1 MLFTEIVERLRT
13 LAEDPGPLLVSVE
26 GRLGHS
32 PLSLVLEAT
41 RSERRVLYAPPAL
54 TDRDNR
60 MALAVRLAP
69 LAPWSVP
76 PDDWRGLFGGLAEM
90 APLTLVVD
98 NPGALAD
105 ANRGFWREFGQAWN
119 AVRRSG
125 ARIHLFLCSQ
135 GRGPGE
141 RLNAPDSAFRET
153 AARVQGAAGPPP
165 ARVVRLDVGTHYD
178 LGAAV
183 PRWRGPDLLL
193 GWSVLGGLP
202 RTWAMTAGRGSPAAA
217 VRRGLFQRG
226 QPLADGPSAY
236 CSSAP
241 SGKINRYAAILR
253 AVARGAD
260 SWQTLS
266 SRVAAVPGAAS
277 VQPAPIMAKLRDIGL
292 IAADRPLDAAPGGRR
307 NRYRLSDPHETFW
320 WSAIHPVRPT
330 SAWRPPR
337 RATRPRSP
345 ARERR
350 SIWNDRVRPALPGA
364 VRSALPMICRNY
376 LLYGCEPVLGARA
389 RTVGPLWGS
398 GFDFPVAATLANG
411 AICYGHIHPGPGPAP
426 PSALEQPGHADPR
439 HPLRLRPPG
448 AAAADLLNHRL
459 PARPAADGGPGRPGM
474 ADRRA
479 RSWRPPEAWRLPRG
493 LTATEGPGGYRWAWR
508 PPTGVVRDPRP
519 IKYSRTGGFPV
530 QSPRNLPDREE
541 FFGHPT
547 GQGPPPG
554 PALLSR
560 RPSVAR
566 PPQSLTLLVTGS
578 TARPTVF
585 TSVPNQTTLVFG
597 S

>member
-41 RSERRVLYAPPAL
+41 RSERRVLYAAPAL

-69 LAPWSVP
+69 LAPWGAP
-76 PDDWRGLFGGLAEM
+76 PDDWRGLFGGLARM
-90 APLTLVVD
+90 GPLTLVVD

-105 ANRGFWREFGQAWN
+105 ANRGFWRELGQAWN
-119 AVRRSG
+119 EVRRSG

-135 GRGPGE
+135 GRGPGA
-141 RLNAPDSAFRET
+141 RLNAPDSPFWEP
-153 AARVQGAAGPPP
+153 AARVQAAAGPPP
-165 ARVVRLDVGTHYD
+165 ARVIRLEVGTHYD

-183 PRWRGPDLLL
+183 PHWRGPDLLL

-202 RTWAMTAGRGSPAAA
+202 RTWALAAGRGSPAAA

-226 QPLADGPSAY
+226 QPLADRPRVLLERAV
-236 CSSAP
+236 
-241 SGKINRYAAILR
+241 GKINRYAAILR

-260 SWQTLS
+260 SWQALA
-266 SRVAAVPGAAS
+266 SRVAAAPGDAGSAG
-277 VQPAPIMAKLRDIGL
+277 PYLARLRDIGL

-307 NRYRLSDPHETFW
+307 NRYRLSDPHEAFW
-320 WSAIHPVRPT
+320 WSAIHPVRPSLLAAAPSRDAT
-330 SAWRPPR
+330 S
-337 RATRPRSP
+337 TP
-345 ARERR
+345 ARARR

-426 PSALEQPGHADPR
+426 PSALENLDRQTRATRYGYGRQAR
-439 HPLRLRPPG
+439 LRLIFSLTGFQRE
-448 AAAADLLNHRL
+448 LQR
-459 PARPAADGGPGRPGM
+459 M
-474 ADRRA
+474 A
-479 RSWRPPEAWRLPRG
+479 
-493 LTATEGPGGYRWAWR
+493 
-508 PPTGVVRDPRP
+508 VRDARVWL
-519 IKYSRTGGFPV
+519 IGG
-530 QSPRNLPDREE
+530 EE
-541 FFGHPT
+541 L
-547 GQGPPPG
+547 
-554 PALLSR
+554 A
-560 RPSVAR
+560 A
-566 PPQSLTLLVTGS
+566 
-578 TARPTVF
+578 
-585 TSVPNQTTLVFG
+585 N
-597 S
+597 